1 MRASFFCHFHR
12 KLAVYVLVFQLISGD
27 SVSLPFYFFVILVFL
42 WVRALCRFSRFRA
55 TRTTLRPPI
64 RKTSLTQWLRSWVSC
79 GIGWINTFLECSGLS
94 AWEAGPFRFVGE
106 LGEPGG
112 GGKGLAAVRQITS
125 NIFEFF
131 FCFFPWFMH
140 FVHLVHLVNLKAEKI
155 THWAKFAEWQP
166 KHHHPALVQRW
177 ICWFF
182 SHGAPRRS
190 CATGAF
196 FLKTLWMTA
205 FLEKG

>member
-55 TRTTLRPPI
+55 TRTTLRPPV

-140 FVHLVHLVNLKAEKI
+140 FVHLVHASCELESWKNHSLGKICWMANQTPPSCAGAKVNLLIFQSWCPTA
-155 THWAKFAEWQP
+155 Q
-166 KHHHPALVQRW
+166 L
-177 ICWFF
+177 CN
-182 SHGAPRRS
+182 RRV
-190 CATGAF
+190 F
-196 FLKTLWMTA
+196 P
-205 FLEKG
+205 